1 MPNYL
6 DIEFKKQYARFDFDI
21 PLTWDIYK
29 PHPDRE
35 RFSPDHSPARRDR
48 LAGLYL
54 PGIQGFTGHLLT
66 RYVAVELVP
75 GSTPLIRDELSDL
88 PVYFPL

>member
-21 PLTWDIYK
+21 AVTWDIYK

-48 LAGLYL
+48 PFGLYL
-54 PGIQGFTGHLLT
+54 PGIQGFAGYLLT
-66 RYVAVELVP
+66 RHVAVELVS
-75 GSTPLIRDELSDL
+75 GSTPLIRGELSD
-88 PVYFPL
+88 FPM